1 MGASELEIW
10 LINLALLL
18 ILTKI
23 SEFFMKRLA
32 LPNVL
37 GYIIIGMFLSHL
49 GFKFDPVCRALAT
62 LGIIVMLFNAGLS
75 ESFRLFMREFRS
87 AGLIAIGGVVA
98 SLISGYIVGLILNF
112 GPKETLALGVAY
124 SATSVSLTLRTL
136 EDLGK
141 LGSEEARII
150 VGAAVIDDV
159 LGLALL
165 GAALGILIGTFDIVT
180 IAGTASLAFAFWLAV
195 AISFER
201 LSKYILKVESRL
213 GISEGTLVITFAI
226 LLLLSYVAAY
236 MRLSAILLAY
246 ALGLGMSGN
255 LFISRKVST
264 KIRSLVVLFTPLFFI
279 YAGSLLKVKELTQL
293 VFASTPIPILIVTTF
308 GFISKLC
315 GCYIPARLLGLSHR
329 KSLVVGVGMIPRAEV
344 MLVAAAAALEL
355 GAMSQ
360 TTYLGLLLLVVL
372 SSVTVPITLKFI
384 YKGMT
389 S

>member
-1 MGASELEIW
+1 MNPAELEVW

-18 ILTKI
+18 ILTKV
-23 SEFFMKRLA
+23 SEFFMSRVF

-37 GYIIIGMFLSHL
+37 GYIIIGMLLSHV

-75 ESFRLFMREFRS
+75 ESLRLFMRELRH
-87 AGLIAIGGVVA
+87 AGLVAIGGVAA
-98 SLISGYIVGLILNF
+98 SLVSGYVVGLILGF
-112 GPKETLALGVAY
+112 DPKETLALGVAY

-165 GAALGILIGTFDIVT
+165 GAALGILTGTFDIVT
-180 IAGTASLAFAFWLAV
+180 ILGTASLAFAFWLAV
-195 AISFER
+195 ALSFER
-201 LSKYILKVESRL
+201 LSKYILKAESRL
-213 GISEGTLVITFAI
+213 GISEATLVLTFAI
-226 LLLLSYVAAY
+226 LLLLSYIATYVK
-236 MRLSAILLAY
+236 LSAILLAY

-255 LFISRKVST
+255 LLISRKVSS
-264 KIRSLVVLFTPLFFI
+264 KVRSLVVLFTPLFFI
-279 YAGSLLKVKELTQL
+279 YAGSLLKVKELTELLL
-293 VFASTPIPILIVTTF
+293 VYTPIPILTVMAF
-308 GFISKLC
+308 GFISKLS
-315 GCYIPARLLGLSHR
+315 GCYLSARLLGLSR
-329 KSLVVGVGMIPRAEV
+329 KKSLVIGIGMIPRAEV

-360 TTYLGLLLLVVL
+360 STYLGLLLLIAL
-372 SSVTVPITLKFI
+372 SSVIVPILLKVI
-384 YKGMT
+384 YRK
-389 S
+389 